1 MSQSRRRV
9 LFVDD
14 EPRILEAVCRMLRP
28 QRHELEV
35 VIAPGGDEALALLAQ
50 DPVDV
55 VVSDMRMP
63 KMDGAELLALVRQNH
78 PRIVRII
85 LSGQSDR
92 DTIVRAT
99 RAAHQFLSKPCDPN
113 ELRTTIARSCAL
125 RDLLPD
131 SAMQER
137 VAALEALPS
146 VPGALEAVRAEL
158 AGSASPERLA
168 RLIATEPGLASKI
181 LQITSTSFFGTPRG
195 ILAPGEA
202 TKRLGGD
209 VLRAMASGGALPG
222 PGARGLDHGAWAA
235 NAQRTAHVARA
246 CAKLTAPAL
255 ADAAEI
261 AGLLHDCGVLALACA
276 PGSTEAARR
285 SHDGGANPVAA
296 GAFLLALWGLPDPV
310 VEAVACHRQP
320 GPQQR
325 HPLLCSL
332 VHAAHVL
339 AGDPSGL
346 LDGAAISPAV
356 TPDQVASWR
365 RIAEGMAT

>member
-1 MSQSRRRV
+1 
-9 LFVDD
+9 
-14 EPRILEAVCRMLRP
+14 MLRP
-28 QRHELEV
+28 QRHELDV
-35 VIAPGGDEALALLAQ
+35 VTAPGGDEALALLAQ
-50 DPVDV
+50 NPVDV

-78 PRIVRII
+78 PRSVRII

-131 SAMQER
+131 PAMQER

-146 VPGALEAVRAEL
+146 VPGALDAVRADL

-168 RLIATEPGLASKI
+168 RLVANDPGLASKI

-202 TKRLGGD
+202 TRRLGGD
-209 VLRAMASGGALPG
+209 VLRAMAAGGALPG
-222 PGARGLDHGAWAA
+222 HGARGLDHAALAA
-235 NAQRTAHVARA
+235 NAQRTALVARA
-246 CAKLTAPAL
+246 CAKASDPTQ

-261 AGLLHDCGVLALACA
+261 AGLLHDCGVLALACT
-276 PGSTEAARR
+276 PGSTEAMRR
-285 SHDGGANPVAA
+285 GYDGATSPVAA

-310 VEAVACHRQP
+310 VEAVACHRHP
-320 GPQQR
+320 GAQHQR

-339 AGDPSGL
+339 AEDPAGV
-346 LDGAAISPAV
+346 LDPAV
-356 TPDQVASWR
+356 IGPAATPAQLEAWR
-365 RIAEGMAT
+365 RIAQELPV